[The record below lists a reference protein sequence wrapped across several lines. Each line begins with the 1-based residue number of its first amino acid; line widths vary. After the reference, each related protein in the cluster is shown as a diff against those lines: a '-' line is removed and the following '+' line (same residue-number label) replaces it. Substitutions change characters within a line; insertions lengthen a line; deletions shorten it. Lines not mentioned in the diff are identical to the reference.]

1 MNSFNADTGNF
12 RYANIKIGE
21 PPQELEMDLNMLTS
35 DFYVVITTSRK
46 GKKYDDLFSQSIGN
60 FLLRSN
66 KTKADCTSTREII

>member
-1 MNSFNADTGNF
+1 MKSSNTDTCNF

-60 FLLRSN
+60 SLLRSDETN
-66 KTKADCTSTREII
+66 ADSPLSREII